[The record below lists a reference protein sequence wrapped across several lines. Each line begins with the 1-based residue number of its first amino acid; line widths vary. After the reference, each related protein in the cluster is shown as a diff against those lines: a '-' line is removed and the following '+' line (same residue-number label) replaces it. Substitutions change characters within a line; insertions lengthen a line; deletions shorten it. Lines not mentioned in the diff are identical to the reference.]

1 MKLRVLVAGMVS
13 TALLLSACGNEAE
26 SDGGDNEI
34 SLWVQTSSESPEGQA
49 MQGSVEKFNE
59 QFKGTYT
66 ANIEFIPRGGGGGGY
81 EDKVNAAVST
91 GTLPDVLTLDG
102 PNTAAYAES
111 EIIAPLDGVISNTE
125 DLLPS
130 IVEQGTYEDEMYA
143 VGYSESSVG
152 IYYNKEMLEQAGVD
166 LETLPTVDEPWTWDE
181 FTQLSEKL
189 TDYYE
194 VPAIDMGL
202 NDNSEWLMYAFSP
215 FLWSQGGE
223 ITSEDG
229 RQAETVFNSEANMK
243 AMSFLQHM
251 LNNDYTT
258 ISPAENGFETG
269 QYPMKM
275 SGSWTM
281 EQLDTNYQDIDYDI
295 MPYPVSPDTGEL
307 VTPTGSWQYAMS
319 TATENEEGAGELIDF
334 LTSTEAVVDIS
345 LANSVLPSRYSAIE
359 EIEDDVSPQMNTL
372 IEQNEASGKA
382 RPVLPEYPQITRSFQ
397 QTISGLPYYED
408 QAGLQELLDEK
419 AKEMQTSLERRE

>member
-1 MKLRVLVAGMVS
+1 MRVLTAGLLS
-13 TALLLSACGNEAE
+13 TALLISACGNQAE
-26 SDGGDNEI
+26 SDGNNNEI

-49 MQGSVEKFNE
+49 MQTSVEKFNE
-59 QFKGTYT
+59 EFEGTYT
-66 ANIEFIPRGGGGGGY
+66 ADIEFIPRGGGGGGY

-102 PNTAAYAES
+102 PNTAAYADA
-111 EIIAPLDGVISNTE
+111 EIIAPLDNFISNKD

-130 IVEQGTYEDEMYA
+130 IIEQGTYDDEMYA

-152 IYYNKEMLEQAGVD
+152 IYYNKDMLQQAGVD
-166 LETLPTVDEPWTWDE
+166 LETLPTVEDPWTWDE
-181 FTQLSEKL
+181 FIDLSEQL
-189 TDYYE
+189 TAYYE

-223 ITSEDG
+223 IVSEDG
-229 RQAETVFNSEANMK
+229 RQAETVFNSENNLK
-243 AMSFLQHM
+243 AMSFLQYM

-319 TATENEEGAGELIDF
+319 TAAENQEGAGELINF
-334 LTSTEAVVDIS
+334 LTSTEAVADIS

-359 EIEDDVSPQMNTL
+359 EIEDEVSPQMNTL

-397 QTISGLPYYED
+397 QTISGLPYYEN
-408 QAGLQELLDEK
+408 QAGLQELMDEK
-419 AKEMQTSLERRE
+419 SQEMQTSLERRE